1 MEFEKKMMYKVFWI
15 DGSLKEAFF
24 ETKQDAVDFKM
35 MMFAVKPNVEVYIN
49 KWTWTVLI
57 EK

>member
-15 DGSLKEAFF
+15 EGSLKEAFF

-35 MMFAVKPNVEVYIN
+35 MMCAVKPDVEVYIN

>member
-24 ETKQDAVDFKM
+24 ETKQDAADFKM
-35 MMFAVKPNVEVYIN
+35 MMYAVKPSVKVYIN
-49 KWTWTVLI
+49 KWTWTVII